1 MSEENQK
8 TAEFKPNK
16 WMVGPGKGLI
26 IMGIAYLIWWL
37 AFIEYALMDPRWT
50 HNIAYA
56 MIIVNVGLAWY
67 HKSPVSRAIALIQ
80 SFMLPVT
87 GSGSFN
93 TVICTIICTII
104 FAIWGIVVLLEK
116 NRDKLF
122 LDDKLSRRGK
132 NWLNLHTM
140 ILAWILIA
148 HMGLMFFIVRLP
160 MEANLYS
167 YSPRAGYLMNLPPE
181 SYEFATWVFD
191 IGLFILCIV
200 LIKEQYK
207 MGYNIKNN
215 PWPKTSFYVVIL
227 IMVAALLALWI
238 QSVTI
243 GQDWVTQ
250 VYG

>member
-207 MGYNIKNN
+207 MGYNIKNK

>member
-1 MSEENQK
+1 MSDK
-8 TAEFKPNK
+8 TLESKIEKPNK
-16 WMVGPGKGLI
+16 YKVGPGLGLI
-26 IMGIAYLIWWL
+26 ILGAAYLIWWL
-37 AFIEYALMDPRWT
+37 VFIEYAIMDHRWA
-50 HNIAYA
+50 HNFAYA
-56 MIIVNVGLAWY
+56 IIIFNVGLAWY
-67 HKSPVSRAIALIQ
+67 HESPVSRTIAFIQ
-80 SFMLPVT
+80 SSMLPVT

-93 TVICTIICTII
+93 TVICTIICACI
-104 FAIWGIVVLLEK
+104 FAIWAIVVLLEK
-116 NRDKLF
+116 NRDTFF

-132 NWLNLHTM
+132 NWVNLHTM

-160 MEANLYS
+160 LEANLYS
-167 YSPRAGYLMNLPPE
+167 YGPRAGYLINLPPE

-227 IMVAALLALWI
+227 IMIAALIALWI

-243 GQDWVTQ
+243 GTDWVNQ